1 MINFKVKLSRPKN
14 KRYSIMI
21 VPEGSQP
28 VMRFKF
34 SSFYFI
40 AGSIAVVGILL
51 TTLVLFYTNQSHS
64 QKINTL
70 QAKLDSSSDELKTT
84 MVNKDQA
91 MDELLSQLLELSE
104 QSKNVESKM
113 AELQTLEA
121 ELKQMTNKKE
131 GNDGAITS
139 FSTKQ
144 KDLTSPLSS
153 ALDGVGGED
162 IEMTPQNI
170 AALIEQTKQ
179 SIANTLQT
187 APALQSS
194 LEKTKH
200 SVKQY
205 QTLLATTPTYWPTV
219 STRITSHFGS
229 RKDPFTGRVKYHG
242 GLDVGG
248 EVGDPIYAAADG
260 KVTDAGVS
268 TSRGN
273 YIVISHPSGL
283 QSHYMHLNAVSTTT
297 GTTVKQGEVIGELG
311 NTGRSTGPHLHFEIV
326 KDGVLVDPADYISP
340 NREEVSN

>member
-1 MINFKVKLSRPKN
+1 MINFKLKLGRPKN

-28 VMRFKF
+28 VMRFKLT
-34 SSFYFI
+34 SFYVI
-40 AGSIAVVGILL
+40 AGTMAVVIMIL
-51 TTLVLFYTNQSHS
+51 TMLVLFYMNQAHS
-64 QKINTL
+64 QKITTL
-70 QAKLDSSSDELKTT
+70 QTQLDTSSDELQTT

-104 QSKNVESKM
+104 QSKKVENKM

-121 ELKQMTNKKE
+121 ELKQMTEKKE
-131 GNDGAITS
+131 GKEIPITS
-139 FSTKQ
+139 FSTKPQ
-144 KDLTSPLSS
+144 DSISPKFSS
-153 ALDGVGGED
+153 LDGVGGEV

-170 AALIEQTKQ
+170 AALIKQTKQ
-179 SIANTLQT
+179 SIANSLETAPGLQT
-187 APALQSS
+187 R
-194 LEKTKH
+194 LEKTRN
-200 SVKQY
+200 SVQQY
-205 QTLLATTPTYWPTV
+205 QTLLATTPTFWPTV

-268 TSRGN
+268 KSRGN
-273 YIVISHPSGL
+273 YVIISHPSGL

-297 GTTVKQGEVIGELG
+297 GAKVKQGEVIGELG

-326 KDGVLVDPADYISP
+326 KDGVLVDPADYITP
-340 NREEVSN
+340 NREDVLN